1 MFYSYELWKD
11 GMFVV
16 TRRIFA
22 YSEKQAIQEAY
33 YQNKKKYEIRNVK
46 PIK

>member
-1 MFYSYELWKD
+1 MYYSYELWKD
-11 GMFVV
+11 DKKIIDGK
-16 TRRIFA
+16 IFA